1 MTSGSSGPEPQRW
14 FLYVPVWATT
24 KPPCTSGNSES
35 GGGSSSSPGPSS
47 SGLASS
53 GSEVSGSSGGSGG
66 ASSGDRSSG
75 AGSSAASGSGSSG
88 GASGSGGG
96 SGGSGG
102 GGSGGGG
109 SGGGG
114 SGGGGSG
121 GGPSLESS
129 GNCFLHGTLVTLA
142 DGTLRPIERVRPGD
156 LVRSVR
162 LAGLE
167 VDVLRRSQYEWLAR
181 GASVPADHVDAV
193 IGSVRLGTHDGFVVI
208 NGRVKCTPEHPLLV
222 RRGEDLGFASA
233 ELVEPGDS
241 LALAR
246 GFEVVRSVV
255 RVAERVETV
264 SIHVP
269 GTNVFLADGAWVHN
283 DMPLPPTLLSSSS
296 GSGSSGSGASGS
308 SGGEKASGS
317 SWGSP

>member
-1 MTSGSSGPEPQRW
+1 M
-14 FLYVPVWATT
+14 
-24 KPPCTSGNSES
+24 
-35 GGGSSSSPGPSS
+35 
-47 SGLASS
+47 
-53 GSEVSGSSGGSGG
+53 
-66 ASSGDRSSG
+66 
-75 AGSSAASGSGSSG
+75 
-88 GASGSGGG
+88 
-96 SGGSGG
+96 
-102 GGSGGGG
+102 
-109 SGGGG
+109 
-114 SGGGGSG
+114 
-121 GGPSLESS
+121 
-129 GNCFLHGTLVTLA
+129 
-142 DGTLRPIERVRPGD
+142 
-156 LVRSVR
+156 RSVN

-181 GASVPADHVDAV
+181 GASVPADHVDAE
-193 IGSVRLGTHDGFVVI
+193 IGSVRLGTHEGFVVV

-222 RRGEDLGFASA
+222 RRGDDLGFASA

-241 LALAR
+241 LAIAG

-308 SGGEKASGS
+308 SGSSGGEKASGS
-317 SWGSP
+317 SWGNP